1 MKPFNRHILIKL
13 VEKKQE
19 EKESLIV
26 LPTDYKKPE
35 SPHQL
40 GVVLETAEDCSLSVS
55 SGDVVVFEKR
65 MLNKI
70 QIDEETYYLVLE
82 NYIYGRI

>member
-1 MKPFNRHILIKL
+1 MDPFNRHILIKL
-13 VEKKQE
+13 VEKRQE

-40 GVVLETAEDCSLSVS
+40 GEVIETAEDCSLPVS
-55 SGDVVVFEKR
+55 TGDVVVFEKR

-70 QIDEETYYLVLE
+70 QIDEETHYLVLE
-82 NYIYGRI
+82 NYIYGRV

>member
-40 GVVLETAEDCSLSVS
+40 AEVLGFSDDCSIDLSI
-55 SGDVVVFEKR
+55 GDKVVFEKR
-65 MLNKI
+65 MLHKI
-70 QIDEETYYLVLE
+70 QIDDKTYYLVLE

>member
-13 VEKKQE
+13 IEKKEE

-40 GVVLETAEDCSLSVS
+40 GVVLETAENCTLSIS
-55 SGDVVVFEKR
+55 TGDVVVFEKR

>member
-13 VEKKQE
+13 VEEKQE

-40 GVVLETAEDCSLSVS
+40 GVVLEMAEDCSLPVS
-55 SGDVVVFEKR
+55 SGDIVIFEKR
-65 MLNKI
+65 MLNQI
-70 QIDEETYYLVLE
+70 QIEQETHYLVLE

>member
-13 VEKKQE
+13 VEKKVEQ
-19 EKESLIV
+19 KQSIIV

-40 GVVLETAEDCSLSVS
+40 GVVLEAAEDCSLPVS
-55 SGDVVVFEKR
+55 AGDIVVFEKR

-70 QIDEETYYLVLE
+70 QIDEETHYLVLE